1 MRQLNEFPSQLLAQ
15 AVESLSSLPGIGRR
29 TSLRLALHL
38 LRMPKEKV
46 AAFVESLSS
55 FRENT
60 KRCRVCHNIS
70 DTDVCGICADTGRDH
85 TTVCVVQ
92 DVQDVIAIENT
103 RQYRGVFHVLG
114 GIISP
119 VDGVGPSDLFV
130 DSLVERVAEGGVKEV
145 IFALSSTTDGETTKF
160 FVSSRLAGFDIAI
173 TSIASGISVGE
184 ELEYADEITLGR
196 SILNRVSLSDR

>member
-1 MRQLNEFPSQLLAQ
+1 MEN
-15 AVESLSSLPGIGRR
+15 
-29 TSLRLALHL
+29 
-38 LRMPKEKV
+38 
-46 AAFVESLSS
+46 LSS

-60 KRCRVCHNIS
+60 KRCSVCHNIS

-103 RQYRGVFHVLG
+103 RQYRGVYHVLG

-130 DSLVERVAEGGVKEV
+130 DSLVERVAGGGVKEV